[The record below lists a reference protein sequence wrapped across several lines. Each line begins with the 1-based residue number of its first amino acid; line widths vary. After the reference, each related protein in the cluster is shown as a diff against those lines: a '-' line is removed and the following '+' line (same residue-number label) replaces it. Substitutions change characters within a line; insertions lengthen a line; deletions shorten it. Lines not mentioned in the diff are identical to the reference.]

1 MAQCVQCGRQLP
13 GLTFGRKICQWCRQH
28 EAAQRGEGSQFQ
40 RVETAPWARP
50 QSSSMMVTQLIFG
63 ANAIVFL
70 GMAMAVGVTI
80 FGDPAWNALTVRLG
94 ANAGPLTIGGQ
105 WWRLLANVFIH
116 GGLLHFAFNMWCLWS
131 LGRLAES
138 VYGHW
143 TFLFVYLLCGLSAS
157 LASLVRNPAVSSV
170 GASGAIFGIAGA
182 LIASFYLGEF
192 SLPRAAVTG
201 MLRSVVAF
209 VGYNLF
215 FGAVIP
221 YIDNAAHVGGLVM
234 GLLLGALIARVAP
247 QHDAI
252 ARRIGVLLIGAV
264 LVAGGG
270 VWLAHSR
277 SYFAH
282 ATLAHDYIVKHDYD
296 NAAAELKR
304 VIALDPHREAAYY
317 QLGDIYRMQKKP
329 AQAEG
334 VLEQLLKINPSSAS
348 AHFGLAVVLS
358 DEDRN
363 AESAE
368 ELKRVIELDPKSED
382 AYAQLGRIYLEQQQ
396 PAKAEDVS
404 RQLLKINPNSA
415 DGHFG
420 LAEALSNE
428 YRSPEALEEYKR
440 VADIDSLYPSV
451 YYKIGVMQ
459 FRLKLYNDALAS
471 LLKQREVTDDSRN
484 ETLLSQ
490 IYEGGGMKKEAAA
503 ARQKAAEFQNRP

>member
-1 MAQCVQCGRQLP
+1 
-13 GLTFGRKICQWCRQH
+13 
-28 EAAQRGEGSQFQ
+28 
-40 RVETAPWARP
+40 
-50 QSSSMMVTQLIFG
+50 
-63 ANAIVFL
+63 
-70 GMAMAVGVTI
+70 
-80 FGDPAWNALTVRLG
+80 
-94 ANAGPLTIGGQ
+94 
-105 WWRLLANVFIH
+105 
-116 GGLLHFAFNMWCLWS
+116 
-131 LGRLAES
+131 
-138 VYGHW
+138 
-143 TFLFVYLLCGLSAS
+143 
-157 LASLVRNPAVSSV
+157 
-170 GASGAIFGIAGA
+170 
-182 LIASFYLGEF
+182 
-192 SLPRAAVTG
+192 
-201 MLRSVVAF
+201 
-209 VGYNLF
+209 
-215 FGAVIP
+215 
-221 YIDNAAHVGGLVM
+221 
-234 GLLLGALIARVAP
+234 
-247 QHDAI
+247 
-252 ARRIGVLLIGAV
+252 
-264 LVAGGG
+264 
-270 VWLAHSR
+270 
-277 SYFAH
+277 
-282 ATLAHDYIVKHDYD
+282 
-296 NAAAELKR
+296 
-304 VIALDPHREAAYY
+304 
-317 QLGDIYRMQKKP
+317 
-329 AQAEG
+329 
-334 VLEQLLKINPSSAS
+334 LLKINPSSAS

-363 AESAE
+363 AEAAE